1 ALPIWSRLFICESD
15 SADALANWALN
26 WNSLLDV
33 DIAPVLD
40 DEETRA
46 LGKSR
51 GPASWTPREG
61 GWQALRMAVFSLG
74 AGVACLNSNT
84 LRDYHV
90 SSMKADGVRRAQ
102 GGGK

>member
-1 ALPIWSRLFICESD
+1 MIWHAVAVIICESD

-51 GPASWTPREG
+51 GPGSWTPREG
-61 GWQALRMAVFSLG
+61 VGRLSEWQCSV
-74 AGVACLNSNT
+74 
-84 LRDYHV
+84 
-90 SSMKADGVRRAQ
+90 
-102 GGGK
+102 